1 MMPQQEHEI
10 IIPRYKL
17 IVTYDVIPSA
27 QERYFRFLMSEVI
40 PMLQEQGIY
49 MTEAWHTAYGS
60 YPLRMAGFVS
70 EELENINDVLDSEGW
85 ADLEEELLG
94 YVRNYTLRVVAYRQ
108 GFQFFRPS

>member
-27 QERYFRFLMSEVI
+27 QERYFRFLMSDVI

-70 EELENINDVLDSEGW
+70 EELENINDVLDSESW
-85 ADLEEELLG
+85 ADLEQELLS
-94 YVRNYTLRVVAYRQ
+94 YVHNYSLRVVAYRQ
-108 GFQFFRPS
+108 GFQFF

>member
-27 QERYFRFLMSEVI
+27 QERYFRFLMSDVI

-85 ADLEEELLG
+85 AELEQEMLS
-94 YVRNYTLRVVAYRQ
+94 YVRNYSLRVVPYRQ

>member
-27 QERYFRFLMSEVI
+27 QERYFRFLMSEMI
-40 PMLQEQGIY
+40 PALQEQGIY
-49 MTEAWHTAYGS
+49 MTEVWHTAYGS

-70 EELENINDVLDSEGW
+70 EDMETIQDLLGSEGW
-85 ADLEEELLG
+85 TQLEQQFLT
-94 YVRNYTLRVVAYRQ
+94 YVRNYTLRVVPYRQ